1 MRLSVQVPTYNR
13 PQALRAVLDAYA
25 RQSDLDFEMVIADD
39 GSGPETRETIHR
51 FQETAPFPVQHV
63 WQEDRGFR
71 LAGIRNR
78 AIAATRAEYLVLTDG
93 DCLPLRHHVARHRA
107 LAEPGWFV
115 SGSRV
120 YLDQALT
127 DEVEAGAPGPDEWG
141 WGDWLRR
148 RVGGAVNRVSPLLS
162 LPPSAAWRRWQPDRW
177 QGVTTANLAVW
188 RADLVAVNGFD
199 EGFEGWGFEDTDL
212 AIRLTRAGVRQKTGR
227 YAVPVLH
234 LWHQTAS
241 RAAVESNQTLLA
253 ELQTSDRI
261 RARQGLAEAPV
272 R

>member
-13 PQALRAVLDAYA
+13 PQALRAVLGAYA

-39 GSGPETRETIHR
+39 GSGAETREMIHR
-51 FQETAPFPVQHV
+51 FRETAPFPVQHV
-63 WQEDRGFR
+63 WQEDQGFR
-71 LAGIRNR
+71 LAGVRNR
-78 AIAATRAEYLVLTDG
+78 AIAATQADYLVLTDG

-120 YLDQALT
+120 HLDRALT
-127 DEVEAGAPGPDEWG
+127 NVVEAGATRLDTWG
-141 WGDWLRR
+141 WSDWLRH

-162 LPPSAAWRRWQPDRW
+162 LPRSAAWRHWQPDRW
-177 QGVTTANLAVW
+177 QGVNTANLAVW
-188 RADLVAVNGFD
+188 RTDLVAVNGFD
-199 EGFEGWGFEDTDL
+199 ESFEGWGFEDTDL

-234 LWHQTAS
+234 LWHQPVS
-241 RAAVESNQTLLA
+241 RAAVANNQTLLA
-253 ELQTSDRI
+253 ELRTSDRI
-261 RARQGLAEAPV
+261 RARRGLAEAPV
-272 R
+272 E

>member
-25 RQSDLDFEMVIADD
+25 RQSDLDFELVIADD
-39 GSGPETRETIHR
+39 GSGPETRETVHR

-63 WQEDRGFR
+63 WQEDQGFR

-78 AIAATRAEYLVLTDG
+78 AIAATQADYLVLTDG

-115 SGSRV
+115 SGSRL
-120 YLDQALT
+120 YLDRTQT
-127 DEVEAGAPGPDEWG
+127 DRVVAGAARPDEWG
-141 WGDWLRR
+141 WSDWLRHW
-148 RVGGAVNRVSPLLS
+148 VGGAVNRVSPLLFM
-162 LPPSAAWRRWQPDRW
+162 PRPAAWRHWQPDRW
-177 QGVTTANLAVW
+177 QGVKTANLAVW
-188 RADLVAVNGFD
+188 RTDLVAVNGFD
-199 EGFEGWGFEDTDL
+199 ESFEGWGSEDIDL

-227 YAVPVLH
+227 YAVSVLH
-234 LWHQTAS
+234 LWHQPAS

-253 ELQTSDRI
+253 DLQTSDRI
-261 RARQGLAEAPV
+261 RARQGLAEASV
-272 R
+272 G